1 MSPNSID
8 SAESPKSI
16 SNVVG
21 NHADRVMD
29 ELFADIEELLGGD
42 VNDRPAV
49 LPAAKTTGQHVAQQ
63 STTPTYPQLPPTVRV
78 PGDAPIANE
87 PVTELAEPKRGGWK
101 KVLAGLSLVA
111 IAAGGGVWWLAKE
124 GKIVLPKMPN
134 LNSAAN
140 GDVQFSDYLRR
151 ATGKIENKGA
161 TNQVA
166 IPNPPSTQAGLATA
180 PTGLNPVSMT
190 RVTPGNP
197 PIVEFSIDGR
207 PQALRGG
214 DKIGNSGW
222 SLTTV
227 INPNDGEVIIKRD
240 SNGEMRSIKVGQSF

>member
-16 SNVVG
+16 STVVG

-29 ELFADIEELLGGD
+29 ELFADIEELLSGE
-42 VNDRPAV
+42 VKDRSKA
-49 LPAAKTTGQHVAQQ
+49 LPAGEATAQRVAQPA
-63 STTPTYPQLPPTVRV
+63 TNPTYPQLPPTTRV
-78 PGDAPIANE
+78 PDEAPPAE
-87 PVTELAEPKRGGWK
+87 ELTTTIREPKRGGWK
-101 KVLAGLSLVA
+101 KVLAGLGLLA

-124 GKIVLPKMPN
+124 GKIILPKMPN
-134 LNSAAN
+134 LNSANN
-140 GDVQFSDYLRR
+140 GDVQFSDYVRR
-151 ATGKIENKGA
+151 ATGKIESKGS
-161 TNQVA
+161 TVA
-166 IPNPPSTQAGLATA
+166 IPNPPTTQSGAAAA
-180 PTGLNPVSMT
+180 PASLNPVTMT
-190 RVTPGNP
+190 GVTPGNP
-197 PIVEFSIDGR
+197 PVVGFTIDGK

-227 INPNDGEVIIKRD
+227 INPTDGEVIIKRD